1 MEAAFHHGREGA
13 TPEDI
18 FLAWFLRLPHKTDVA
33 EAARMELA
41 RLDRLEL
48 MSETTH
54 RLRIMLEQ
62 ASLYPLHVHHGRG
75 RLRH

>member
-1 MEAAFHHGREGA
+1 METVSNPGRVGVS
-13 TPEDI
+13 PEDI
-18 FLAWFLRLPHKTDVA
+18 FLAWFLRLPHNADVA
-33 EAARMELA
+33 AAARAEIA
-41 RLDRLEL
+41 RLDRLDL

-75 RLRH
+75 RLQH